1 MAIVSNLN
9 SLQADLVA
17 QLQQW
22 AAANSDIKDFFAG
35 STGQAI
41 IRLISGVGAF
51 NEYRNQFNRR
61 ELSIGNAK
69 LPSSVLQ
76 LARAL
81 GYNVNRKTAP
91 YLDLTVLPVT
101 TRTLTRDLP
110 VATVAQQ
117 TAYVDAPVQLV
128 AGQQSTVR
136 VYLGAWTDVDV
147 TAATGELYAAILEDA
162 TQPFTIDNALVY
174 VSLNG
179 TPLVTTPYIEDM
191 DTASVVTVR
200 TSGTGGIEVVFGD
213 GTDGALLSANDVVH
227 LRYFVTQGLT
237 TVSLP
242 QFQAG
247 ELQLSEI
254 TAYAVSGRGSNE
266 DSLQKVQTLAPRYY
280 QSLRRAVS
288 KKDYDAVATS
298 YPGILDAYV
307 MPSDTSCC
315 DYVAMYVRE
324 DYSALTTDEAAAMST
339 YIEKLGIMGKTVMC
353 VAGTP
358 IYLDLVMA
366 ADVDP
371 TNPDLP
377 LDLGAAMLA
386 ALPVMRDQFGQ
397 PLQGV
402 LGQTFKIQDAVNL
415 LRSFPGVLRAYIT
428 QPWQDKTLVNQDYFI
443 VRSCQV
449 AINTS
454 EYVLSQNAVGVNGAG
469 YATS

>member
-81 GYNVNRKTAP
+81 GYNVNRKTAS
-91 YLDLTVLPVT
+91 YLDLTVLPAT

-162 TQPFTIDNALVY
+162 AQPFTIDNALVY

-288 KKDYDAVATS
+288 KKDYDAMATS

-324 DYSALTTDEAAAMST
+324 DYSALTTAEAAAMST
-339 YIEKLGIMGKTVMC
+339 YIEKFGIMGKTVTC

-377 LDLGAAMLA
+377 LDLGAAMLT
-386 ALPVMRDQFGQ
+386 ALPAMRDQFGQ

>member
-1 MAIVSNLN
+1 MPIVTNLN
-9 SLQADLVA
+9 SLQSDLVA

-22 AAANSDIKDFFAG
+22 AAANSEIQDFFAG
-35 STGQAI
+35 STGQAV
-41 IRLISGVGAF
+41 IRLISGVGSF

-69 LPSSVLQ
+69 LPSSVLA

-91 YLDLTVLPVT
+91 YLDLSVTPAT
-101 TRTLTRDLP
+101 TRTLSRALP
-110 VATVAQQ
+110 ALVVANL

-128 AGQQSTVR
+128 AGVPSTVR
-136 VYLGAWTDVDV
+136 VYLGSWTDVDV
-147 TAATGELYAAILEDA
+147 VAAAGELYAAILEDA
-162 TQPFTIDNALVY
+162 DAPFTIDNSMVY
-174 VSLNG
+174 VSQNAV
-179 TPLVTTPYIEDM
+179 PLVTTPYIEDM
-191 DTASVVTVR
+191 DSGSIVTVR

-213 GTDGALLSANDVVH
+213 GTDGALLSANDDIH

-242 QFQAG
+242 QMQAG
-247 ELQLSEI
+247 ELQLSEV
-254 TAYAVSGRGSNE
+254 TSYALSGRGSNE

-288 KKDYDAVATS
+288 KKDYDAVSTS
-298 YPGILDAYV
+298 YPGIVDTYV

-315 DYVAMYVRE
+315 DYIAMYVRE
-324 DYSALTTDEAAAMST
+324 DYSALTTVEAAAMKA
-339 YIEKLGIMGKTVMC
+339 YIEKFGIMGKTITC

-358 IYLDLVMA
+358 IYIDLVMA

-371 TNPDLP
+371 TNPALP
-377 LDLGAAMLA
+377 LDLGAAMMTK
-386 ALPVMRDQFGQ
+386 LPVLKDPFGQ

-415 LRSFPGVLRAYIT
+415 LQSFPGVTRGYIS
-428 QPWQDKTLVNQDYFI
+428 QPWQDRTLNEQDYFI
-443 VRSCQV
+443 VRSCRV
-449 AINTS
+449 TVNTS
-454 EYVLSQNAVGVNGAG
+454 EYVLSQNQVGVSGAG
-469 YATS
+469 YATV